1 MSIFDVFDRISA
13 NSSSARGKIE
23 YVIAGLGN
31 PGLEYENTRHNAGF
45 MVMDE
50 LAKQLGE
57 DVRQGY
63 VDKLV
68 KNGHPTTENT
78 LASTVRAYVEV
89 KGTTYE
95 VGLEL
100 QDYWKYVEEG
110 TKPHWPPP
118 SAILRWITIKPVVPR
133 PDKNGRIPT
142 PAQLAFLI
150 SRKISEDGTPAT
162 NLLAKTKEGIIPY
175 YIPKIRQALAEDAA
189 GYIRMTWGTVKGTR
203 VSW

>member
-1 MSIFDVFDRISA
+1 MADALF
-13 NSSSARGKIE
+13 
-23 YVIAGLGN
+23 N
-31 PGLEYENTRHNAGF
+31 PT
-45 MVMDE
+45 E
-50 LAKQLGE
+50 LTALLKQLGE

-68 KNGHPTTENT
+68 KNGRPTTENT

-118 SAILRWITIKPVVPR
+118 PPSSAGLPSSRWSRDLTRTGASRRRSSWPSSSAAKSAR
-133 PDKNGRIPT
+133 SARRAPT
-142 PAQLAFLI
+142 
-150 SRKISEDGTPAT
+150 T
-162 NLLAKTKEGIIPY
+162 
-175 YIPKIRQALAEDAA
+175 
-189 GYIRMTWGTVKGTR
+189 
-203 VSW
+203 

>member
-1 MSIFDVFDRISA
+1 MADALF
-13 NSSSARGKIE
+13 
-23 YVIAGLGN
+23 N
-31 PGLEYENTRHNAGF
+31 PT
-45 MVMDE
+45 E
-50 LAKQLGE
+50 LTALLKQLGE

-68 KNGHPTTENT
+68 KNGRPTTENT
-78 LASTVRAYVEV
+78 LASTVKAYVEV

-133 PDKNGRIPT
+133 PDKNGHIPT
-142 PAQLAFLI
+142 PKQLAFLI
-150 SRKISEDGTPAT
+150 SRKISEVGT
-162 NLLAKTKEGIIPY
+162 
-175 YIPKIRQALAEDAA
+175 
-189 GYIRMTWGTVKGTR
+189 KGTHDLKETTEALLGFYEQQIAEALGR
-203 VSW
+203 DCFRYIEKITA